1 MDSVTG
7 GPHGPKNLIRNFISA
22 NVPESASQPSGH
34 HSSAAAKQPTE
45 DIGGFYNHR
54 QGCPQVIGM
63 IRELTR
69 STRDQSC
76 RQIEDSQAILE
87 FAIPRWRKL

>member
-1 MDSVTG
+1 VAG
-7 GPHGPKNLIRNFISA
+7 GPHGSKNLIRNFISA

-34 HSSAAAKQPTE
+34 HSSAAAKQPAE
-45 DIGGFYNHR
+45 DIGWFCDDR

-76 RQIEDSQAILE
+76 RQVEDSHAILE
-87 FAIPRWRKL
+87 FAITRWRKL